1 MSGAV
6 VNLAATTPQAT
17 GHCAA
22 TDARLVALVADQ
34 LEDRRRLRLRH
45 RVALVLVA
53 RALVRSLGDAR

>member
-6 VNLAATTPQAT
+6 VLEVPPVR
-17 GHCAA
+17 AA

>member
-1 MSGAV
+1 MSAPSIDA
-6 VNLAATTPQAT
+6 AAT
-17 GHCAA
+17 GRCAG

-53 RALVRSLGDAR
+53 RALVRSLGSEQ

>member
-1 MSGAV
+1 MSAPSI
-6 VNLAATTPQAT
+6 APEAT
-17 GHCAA
+17 GRCAG

-53 RALVRSLGDAR
+53 RALVRSLGSER